1 MTAITITLRGA
12 GLDAFSADLQGL
24 GKNARREM
32 ERGLI
37 NGGDKLRTEVRKAL
51 KYQTGVIRYGAITQG
66 VRGYLD
72 KGDLSYVIAASGSGL
87 PIRNFK
93 TTATGGRRFGNYRDQ
108 KRDGSGQFG
117 GLRSKGGGVT
127 SAVWNA
133 PRTFQRSFRRKDGE
147 FVAVLPGKRSKRKLF
162 GPSLPKELPVGQS
175 VATWKAGAD
184 KILDAVM
191 DRLEGLMG

>member
-1 MTAITITLRGA
+1 MTAIAITLRGA
-12 GLDAFSADLQGL
+12 GLDAFADDPRDL
-24 GKNARREM
+24 GKNARSEM

-37 NGGDKLRTEVRKAL
+37 NGGDKLRTVVRTAL
-51 KYQTGVIRYGAITQG
+51 KDQTGVIRYGAITQG

-72 KGDLSYVIAASGSGL
+72 KNDRSYVIASSGFGL

-93 TTATGGRRFGNYRDQ
+93 TTASSGRRFGDYRDQ
-108 KRDGSGQFG
+108 ECDGDGQFG
-117 GLRSKGGGVT
+117 GLTSKGGGVT

-147 FVAVLPGKRSKRKLF
+147 IVAVPPGSRSQRKVF